1 MKIYEYNFNNTN
13 LPLELKQTVNI
24 YKTTHLENRTYNK
37 FLYNTILNFEKTKIF
52 ALINKSNIMVS
63 YAFLFKVKKE
73 YEKTFNLPNQTYI
86 IREVTTLPQFR
97 RKGYCKKLMNWI
109 NNYYKD
115 KFIFLEVNGTN
126 TKALKCY
133 SFLKSYTN
141 NNLQVYYDKFH
152 LETIKWINSMDSNS
166 KQIMLNE
173 MPHIISKFLLF
184 SN

>member
-13 LPLELKQTVNI
+13 LPLKLKSIVNN
-24 YKTTHLENRTYNK
+24 YKRLYSSNRIYNK
-37 FLYNTILNFEKTKIF
+37 FLYSDLLNLKKTKIF
-52 ALINKSNIMVS
+52 TLMNKSNNMVS
-63 YAFLFKVKKE
+63 YTFLFKVKKE
-73 YEKTFNLPNQTYI
+73 YEKTLNLPNQTYI
-86 IREVTTLPQFR
+86 IREVETLPQFR

-115 KFIFLEVNGTN
+115 KFIYLEVNGTN
-126 TKALKCY
+126 TAALKCY

-152 LETIKWINSMDSNS
+152 LETMKWINSMDSTN
-166 KQIMLNE
+166 KQYMLTE
-173 MPHIISKFLLF
+173 MPHIISKFILF